1 MEDHRF
7 SGDTSR
13 NEVELDLSKFMAMVQ
28 EISDLKEKSQKK
40 EVSIYNDPLHKIEL
54 HEKEC
59 AQRYK
64 NIEERLESGS
74 KRFDKLE
81 TIIWGVYPFILVSLI
96 ASRYVG

>member
-1 MEDHRF
+1 
-7 SGDTSR
+7 
-13 NEVELDLSKFMAMVQ
+13 MATAK
-28 EISDLKEKSQKK
+28 DAL
-40 EVSIYNDPLHKIEL
+40 NAIES

-59 AQRYK
+59 KLIYK
-64 NIEERLESGS
+64 SIDARLEAVS